1 MNTIV
6 AGFSRCCL
14 ATIFFRSNDF
24 LENDFW
30 ECSSY
35 FSHGDGICTVLKKFL
50 YFIFDVVLFDNGV
63 GSFYEW

>member
-1 MNTIV
+1 MNTTV
-6 AGFSRCCL
+6 PDFSRYCL
-14 ATIFFRSNDF
+14 GTVFFRSNDF

-35 FSHGDGICTVLKKFL
+35 FSRGDDICTVLKKFL
-50 YFIFDVVLFDNGV
+50 YFILDVVLFVNCV